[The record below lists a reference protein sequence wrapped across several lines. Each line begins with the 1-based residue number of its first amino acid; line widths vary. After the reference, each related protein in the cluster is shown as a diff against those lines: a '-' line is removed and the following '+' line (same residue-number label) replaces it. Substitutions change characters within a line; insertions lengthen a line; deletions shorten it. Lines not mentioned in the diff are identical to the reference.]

1 MVGGAAAD
9 MAEEAMVVTVVDT
22 AEVATMAAVMGI
34 MAVVTAFTGV
44 GADSD
49 WASTSVPL
57 TDGTIPARHIMT
69 IRAELWRRRYM

>member
-9 MAEEAMVVTVVDT
+9 MAEEAMVVTVDT

-69 IRAELWRRRYM
+69 IRVELWRHRYM